1 MKKPKRFLSLLL
13 ASVLAV
19 TSIQPAYAASAGS
32 GEAAPI
38 AAEAEATDYTQFVD
52 PFVGTQ
58 VDYGQLFPGSVVP
71 YGLMKLNADTYPHNT
86 LDHAGYDYGKSQ
98 IEGFTHTRVEGVGG
112 QGSGGDILVTP
123 TYVRYT
129 DKPSADSRAMQIVK
143 DKYGKKVED
152 ASPGY
157 YTVNL
162 WPKKGT
168 DNNVRE
174 DRSAGSI
181 KAELT
186 SDVRT
191 GYHRY
196 LLPEDGEISLA
207 VDMKYTYHP
216 RSRDVILDIE
226 EGKDKVALSGRF
238 SGANVSGNGKY
249 TMYFHME
256 TSQPAVDVDI
266 WDAGG
271 FQAYAGKTVTGD
283 DVGAVLTFL
292 GKKDV
297 PLEVKVSVSP
307 ISAEQAKRDM
317 EAEMPGWDF
326 KEERAQAKQAWNDVL
341 GKVKVTSSK
350 ASDPDG
356 TKKRLFYTHL
366 YHMFTMPMNAT
377 SSI

>member
-1 MKKPKRFLSLLL
+1 M
-13 ASVLAV
+13 
-19 TSIQPAYAASAGS
+19 
-32 GEAAPI
+32 
-38 AAEAEATDYTQFVD
+38 
-52 PFVGTQ
+52 
-58 VDYGQLFPGSVVP
+58 
-71 YGLMKLNADTYPHNT
+71 
-86 LDHAGYDYGKSQ
+86 
-98 IEGFTHTRVEGVGG
+98 
-112 QGSGGDILVTP
+112 
-123 TYVRYT
+123 YVRYT

-249 TMYFHME
+249 TMYFYME

-317 EAEMPGWDF
+317 EAEMPDD
-326 KEERAQAKQAWNDVL
+326 N
-341 GKVKVTSSK
+341 
-350 ASDPDG
+350 
-356 TKKRLFYTHL
+356 
-366 YHMFTMPMNAT
+366 
-377 SSI
+377 